1 VDKYLFL
8 GGFMKEI
15 LALDQGTTSSRS
27 IIFDE
32 NLNVVRESQKEYK
45 LSYPNDGWVEASPDD
60 ILNSVKET
68 LNNVLDGY
76 SSINN
81 IECCGITN
89 QRESTVIWDKSSG
102 KAIYPVIIWQDRR
115 TADLCNSLKD
125 DPLIV
130 EMIADK
136 TGLVAD
142 PYFSATK
149 IKWILD
155 NVDGARKKAE
165 AGELAFGTIDSF
177 LIWNLSAERNHL
189 TDVTNA
195 SRTLLFNIKKLCW
208 DDELLDLF
216 NIPANILPDVVSSDA
231 AFGRIMVD
239 DNIIPISGVL
249 GDQQSA
255 LVGQNCFYEG
265 SMKSTYG
272 TGCFLMA
279 NTKDKILRS
288 NSGLLSTIGYKI
300 NNEVSYALEGSIFS
314 AGTIIQ
320 WLRDEMK
327 FFNDSNESE
336 EYLNQD
342 GNANNLLFIPALT
355 GLGAPQWNPDIRGSF
370 YGITRDTSKNDFV
383 TAAFNSLCYQTKEIL
398 EAIRKDGLEIKEIS
412 IDGGMV
418 KNTSFTQLLANITG
432 TNLSIPS
439 NAEATALGAAKVAAV
454 GCGLVK
460 NIEDYDKEDKSNKI
474 KHQTSQNLQNDFLIW
489 KAYLDIM
496 LKFSNNIKD

>member
-1 VDKYLFL
+1 
-8 GGFMKEI
+8 MKEI

-89 QRESTVIWDKSSG
+89 QRESTVIWDKFSG

-327 FFNDSNESE
+327 FFNDSNDSE
-336 EYLNQD
+336 KYLNQD

-355 GLGAPQWNPDIRGSF
+355 GLGAPQWNPDIRGGF

-496 LKFSNNIKD
+496 LKFSNNIKE

>member
-1 VDKYLFL
+1 
-8 GGFMKEI
+8 MKEI

-398 EAIRKDGLEIKEIS
+398 EAITKDGLEIKEIS

-496 LKFSNNIKD
+496 LKFSNNIKE

>member
-1 VDKYLFL
+1 
-8 GGFMKEI
+8 MKEI

-32 NLNVVRESQKEYK
+32 NLNVVRESKKEYN
-45 LSYPNDGWVEASPDD
+45 LFYPNDGWVEASPDD

-208 DDELLDLF
+208 DDDLLDLF

-398 EAIRKDGLEIKEIS
+398 EAITKDGLEIKEIS

-439 NAEATALGAAKVAAV
+439 NAEATALGA
-454 GCGLVK
+454 
-460 NIEDYDKEDKSNKI
+460 
-474 KHQTSQNLQNDFLIW
+474 
-489 KAYLDIM
+489 
-496 LKFSNNIKD
+496 

>member
-1 VDKYLFL
+1 
-8 GGFMKEI
+8 MKEI

-327 FFNDSNESE
+327 FFNDSNDSE
-336 EYLNQD
+336 KYLNQD

-398 EAIRKDGLEIKEIS
+398 EAITKDGLEIKEIS

-496 LKFSNNIKD
+496 LKFSNNIKE

>member
-1 VDKYLFL
+1 
-8 GGFMKEI
+8 MKEI

-155 NVDGARKKAE
+155 NVDGARRKAE

-195 SRTLLFNIKKLCW
+195 SRTLLFNIKNLCW
-208 DDELLDLF
+208 DDDLLDLF

-327 FFNDSNESE
+327 FFNDSNDSE
-336 EYLNQD
+336 KYLNQD

-398 EAIRKDGLEIKEIS
+398 DAITKDGLEIKEIS

-496 LKFSNNIKD
+496 LKFSNNIKE

>member
-1 VDKYLFL
+1 
-8 GGFMKEI
+8 MKEI

-32 NLNVVRESQKEYK
+32 NLNVVRESKKEYK

-327 FFNDSNESE
+327 FFNNSNESE

-355 GLGAPQWNPDIRGSF
+355 GLGAPQWNPDIRGGF

-398 EAIRKDGLEIKEIS
+398 EAITKDGLEIKEIS

-474 KHQTSQNLQNDFLIW
+474 KYQTSQNLQNDFLIW

-496 LKFSNNIKD
+496 LKFSNNIKE

>member
-1 VDKYLFL
+1 
-8 GGFMKEI
+8 MKEI

-398 EAIRKDGLEIKEIS
+398 EAITKDGLEIKEIS

-439 NAEATALGAAKVAAV
+439 NTEATALGAAKVAAV

-460 NIEDYDKEDKSNKI
+460 NIEDYDKKDKSNKI

-496 LKFSNNIKD
+496 LKFSNNIKE

>member
-1 VDKYLFL
+1 
-8 GGFMKEI
+8 MKEI

-239 DNIIPISGVL
+239 DNIILISGVL

-398 EAIRKDGLEIKEIS
+398 EAITKDGLEIKEIS

-496 LKFSNNIKD
+496 LKFSNNIKE

>member
-1 VDKYLFL
+1 
-8 GGFMKEI
+8 MKEI

-76 SSINN
+76 SSTNN

-89 QRESTVIWDKSSG
+89 QRESTVIWDKFSG

-155 NVDGARKKAE
+155 NVDGARRKAE

-195 SRTLLFNIKKLCW
+195 SRTLLFNIKNLCW
-208 DDELLDLF
+208 DDDLLDLF

-355 GLGAPQWNPDIRGSF
+355 GLGAPQWNPDIRGGF

-418 KNTSFTQLLANITG
+418 KNTSFTQLLANITR

-474 KHQTSQNLQNDFLIW
+474 KYQTSQNLQNDFLIW

-496 LKFSNNIKD
+496 LKFSNNIKE

>member
-1 VDKYLFL
+1 
-8 GGFMKEI
+8 MKEI

-327 FFNDSNESE
+327 FFNNSNESE

-398 EAIRKDGLEIKEIS
+398 EAITKDGLEIKEIS

-496 LKFSNNIKD
+496 LKFSNNIKE

>member
-1 VDKYLFL
+1 
-8 GGFMKEI
+8 MKEI

-370 YGITRDTSKNDFV
+370 YGITRDTSKNDCV
-383 TAAFNSLCYQTKEIL
+383 ISAFNSLCYQTKEIL
-398 EAIRKDGLEIKEIS
+398 EAITKDGLKIKEIS

-496 LKFSNNIKD
+496 LKFSNNIKE